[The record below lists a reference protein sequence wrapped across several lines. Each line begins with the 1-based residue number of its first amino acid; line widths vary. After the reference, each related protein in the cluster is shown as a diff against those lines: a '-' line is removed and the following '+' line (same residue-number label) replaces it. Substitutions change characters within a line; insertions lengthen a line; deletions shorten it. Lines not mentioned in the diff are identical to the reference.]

1 MQKRPFFT
9 PKRPFLC
16 CKMTQFDDQIT
27 ANASADKVAY
37 HVPQF
42 LFLGSL
48 AKDLLYSWNRLII
61 SVLSLYGDDE
71 TIVLESRRMLIII
84 CPISHPGILNQGC
97 TIMEHP

>member
-9 PKRPFLC
+9 QKRPFLC

-48 AKDLLYSWNRLII
+48 AKDLLFLEPIDNFCII
-61 SVLSLYGDDE
+61 AV
-71 TIVLESRRMLIII
+71 RRW
-84 CPISHPGILNQGC
+84 
-97 TIMEHP
+97 

>member
-1 MQKRPFFT
+1 MQKWLFFT

-48 AKDLLYSWNRLII
+48 AKDLLFLEPIDNFCII
-61 SVLSLYGDDE
+61 AV
-71 TIVLESRRMLIII
+71 RR
-84 CPISHPGILNQGC
+84 
-97 TIMEHP
+97 

>member
-48 AKDLLYSWNRLII
+48 AKDLLFLEPIDNFCII
-61 SVLSLYGDDE
+61 AV
-71 TIVLESRRMLIII
+71 RRW
-84 CPISHPGILNQGC
+84 
-97 TIMEHP
+97 

>member
-48 AKDLLYSWNRLII
+48 AKDLLFLEPIDNFCII
-61 SVLSLYGDDE
+61 AV
-71 TIVLESRRMLIII
+71 RR
-84 CPISHPGILNQGC
+84 
-97 TIMEHP
+97 

>member
-48 AKDLLYSWNRLII
+48 AKDLLFLEPIDNFCII
-61 SVLSLYGDDE
+61 AVW
-71 TIVLESRRMLIII
+71 R
-84 CPISHPGILNQGC
+84 
-97 TIMEHP
+97 